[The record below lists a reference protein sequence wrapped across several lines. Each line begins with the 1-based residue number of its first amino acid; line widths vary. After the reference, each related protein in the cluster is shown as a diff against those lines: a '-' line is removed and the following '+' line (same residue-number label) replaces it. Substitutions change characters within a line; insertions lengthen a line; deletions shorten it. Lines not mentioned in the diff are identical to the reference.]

1 MVRDR
6 DCICAVLLAD
16 GFSDSRQFRISA
28 LPRLSLDASTK
39 DLVAA
44 CCTVSLSPCV
54 RLLLS
59 TTVFFFLLL
68 LPAPLACSLS
78 LVPPFS
84 VRATYNRKPYNYAP
98 FFRARKKHPLFPTS
112 LSPPFATE
120 YFADGLS
127 FVIVLN
133 TMLLGVQHELDSP
146 IGSLWTQNDAMLQ
159 YGTSSS
165 APGARAPTLPCLPPH
180 LYPGACPQ
188 GHTSFSVF
196 AE

>member
-1 MVRDR
+1 MPKCGIAKAVTRR
-6 DCICAVLLAD
+6 QHEGSCCCLLHCLALSVCATSPVHNSLLPPPVLLN
-16 GFSDSRQFRISA
+16 
-28 LPRLSLDASTK
+28 
-39 DLVAA
+39 
-44 CCTVSLSPCV
+44 
-54 RLLLS
+54 
-59 TTVFFFLLL
+59 
-68 LPAPLACSLS
+68 ACSLS